1 MVALVERQPEK
12 FLGIV
17 WDALEAQRDDGSP
30 DHDTRLKA
38 LSTAFD
44 RAFGKPK
51 QAVDVDHT
59 SGGQSLAELFA
70 ATPLGQSH
78 SELPVDE
85 PEGWEGTDG

>member
-1 MVALVERQPEK
+1 MVERQIEK
-12 FLGIV
+12 IAGTYFEAL
-17 WDALEAQRDDGSP
+17 DAEEFGVRMQAAREL
-30 DHDTRLKA
+30 L
-38 LSTAFD
+38 D
-44 RAFGKPK
+44 RAYGKPK